1 MKDGGVN
8 VAKEVV
14 EIKVA
19 QRVDYWFHKRQT
31 WIPGNIIF
39 LSILVD
45 LTCSTDERLLCEKL
59 FTGALANCTNTGWA
73 AGDPLVQSGSKS
85 LAHPTSGSP
94 ATHFFG
100 TAPL

>member
-73 AGDPLVQSGSKS
+73 AGDPLVLCQQVNTPRKRASFNK
-85 LAHPTSGSP
+85 TSS
-94 ATHFFG
+94 F
-100 TAPL
+100 